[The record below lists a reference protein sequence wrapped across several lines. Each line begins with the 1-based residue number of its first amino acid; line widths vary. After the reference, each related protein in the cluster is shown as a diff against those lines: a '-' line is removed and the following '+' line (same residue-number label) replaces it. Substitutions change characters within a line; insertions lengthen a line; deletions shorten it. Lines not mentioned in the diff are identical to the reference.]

1 MSELQTSL
9 KAYDTSPKL
18 LLKHAEERGGRPA
31 YREKDLG
38 IWQTW
43 TWKQA
48 ADQVRDFAC
57 GLADLGVKRGDTIAI
72 IGSNRPELYLAFD
85 AVQAVGAI
93 PVPLYAESVAD
104 EMLYVLRHAEV
115 RMAIC
120 EDQEQIDKVQSVREK
135 VPAIE
140 HLIFEDSK
148 GMRHYASDDL
158 HSLESLIE
166 RGRAHGAANPDFF
179 LAQVAEGKAD
189 DVAIIAYTSGTT
201 GDPKGVLLSF
211 RGLLES
217 ARLQS
222 EMELLTDK
230 EEILAY
236 LPLAWV
242 GDHFF
247 SVAQQ
252 RVVGFTVNCPENS
265 DTVMG
270 DLKDIGPTMALL
282 PPAILETFLTQIQV
296 RMEDAGWLQR
306 KIFDYFTKLAGRV
319 GIDLLEGRAVGGI
332 DRLLYA
338 LGSYII
344 YGPLLNNFG
353 LSRARL
359 AYTGGAPLGEEVFN
373 FYRSIG
379 LNLKQLY
386 AQTESSAYTCIQR
399 DGDVKLDTVGPA
411 CPGVELKITEDGE
424 ILYKS
429 PGNFIGYFKNDE
441 ATAETLDAD
450 GWVHTGDAGI
460 LDDTGH
466 LKVIDRAKDVGK
478 LNDGTLFAP
487 QYIENKLKF
496 HPFVREA
503 VAHGDGQDHVA
514 CFVVIDLE
522 ATSNWA
528 ERSAISY
535 TNFTDL
541 ASRDEVYDL
550 IKGCIEAV
558 NLTLS
563 RDSALAGSQIK
574 RFLLLH
580 KELDAD
586 DGELTRTRKVRRR
599 IIADRYSPLID
610 ALFSD
615 ARDVSIET
623 SVTFEDGHTGQMK
636 ADLKIGEAETFV
648 GDGERRKAA

>member
-1 MSELQTSL
+1 M
-9 KAYDTSPKL
+9 
-18 LLKHAEERGGRPA
+18 
-31 YREKDLG
+31 
-38 IWQTW
+38 
-43 TWKQA
+43 
-48 ADQVRDFAC
+48 
-57 GLADLGVKRGDTIAI
+57 
-72 IGSNRPELYLAFD
+72 
-85 AVQAVGAI
+85 
-93 PVPLYAESVAD
+93 
-104 EMLYVLRHAEV
+104 
-115 RMAIC
+115 
-120 EDQEQIDKVQSVREK
+120 
-135 VPAIE
+135 
-140 HLIFEDSK
+140 
-148 GMRHYASDDL
+148 
-158 HSLESLIE
+158 
-166 RGRAHGAANPDFF
+166 
-179 LAQVAEGKAD
+179 
-189 DVAIIAYTSGTT
+189 
-201 GDPKGVLLSF
+201 
-211 RGLLES
+211 
-217 ARLQS
+217 
-222 EMELLTDK
+222 
-230 EEILAY
+230 
-236 LPLAWV
+236 
-242 GDHFF
+242 
-247 SVAQQ
+247 
-252 RVVGFTVNCPENS
+252 
-265 DTVMG
+265 
-270 DLKDIGPTMALL
+270 
-282 PPAILETFLTQIQV
+282 
-296 RMEDAGWLQR
+296 
-306 KIFDYFTKLAGRV
+306 
-319 GIDLLEGRAVGGI
+319 
-332 DRLLYA
+332 
-338 LGSYII
+338 
-344 YGPLLNNFG
+344 
-353 LSRARL
+353 
-359 AYTGGAPLGEEVFN
+359 
-373 FYRSIG
+373 
-379 LNLKQLY
+379 
-386 AQTESSAYTCIQR
+386 
-399 DGDVKLDTVGPA
+399 
-411 CPGVELKITEDGE
+411 
-424 ILYKS
+424 
-429 PGNFIGYFKNDE
+429 
-441 ATAETLDAD
+441 
-450 GWVHTGDAGI
+450 HTGDAGI